1 MEVPSIFLNKILAEA
16 AKRNASSL
24 HLTVGS
30 SPAMRV
36 NGQLAAMEGESM
48 ATAEMIDKI
57 INSFASEEE
66 KGRLAEEKELIL
78 VKTFAGSF
86 RFRVNIFYQK
96 GFPSLSFHYISENIK
111 SLADLKLPSLFNGL
125 LKAKSG
131 LFVVAGSY
139 GSGKTTTA
147 AAFIE
152 EINKNFKNRIITI
165 EDPIENLFISK
176 KSFIEQRQVGL
187 DAKSAADGLS
197 YCLEEDVDL
206 VYIGR
211 IKENFE
217 AAAPLILD
225 LAAGNTF
232 VLLELNADSAIS
244 AVDKILNSLRKKSA
258 AEAAQHNLADVLAG
272 VMAQKLVPR
281 VGGGM
286 VLAPEILIATSAVKS
301 LIREGKIYQ
310 LESIIQT
317 GRKEGMVSMSK
328 SLEELLKTGEIKQE
342 DAGGF

>member
-30 SPAMRV
+30 SPVMRV

-301 LIREGKIYQ
+301 LIGEGKIYQ